1 MPYADSLDALAAQCD
16 AVFVHTSTASHYEVV
31 NHLLNAGVHVC
42 VDKPLADKLSEA
54 ETLVELAARRRL
66 TLMVGFNR
74 RFAPLYRELKGR
86 LGEAASLRMDKHRSD
101 SVGND
106 LRFTLLDDY
115 LHVVDTALW
124 LADGQARLRGGALKI
139 TPQGEMLYAEHQF
152 SSPRLQVTTSMHR
165 RAGSQREWVQAVT
178 DGGLYAVSEMREWQ
192 EECGHGVVQRPV
204 AGWQTTLEQRGF
216 VGCARHLSN
225 ACKIRQFLKLQANRR
240 CWLSGSLRNCGAT
253 PLANNPL

>member
-1 MPYADSLDALAAQCD
+1 
-16 AVFVHTSTASHYEVV
+16 
-31 NHLLNAGVHVC
+31 
-42 VDKPLADKLSEA
+42 
-54 ETLVELAARRRL
+54 
-66 TLMVGFNR
+66 
-74 RFAPLYRELKGR
+74 
-86 LGEAASLRMDKHRSD
+86 
-101 SVGND
+101 
-106 LRFTLLDDY
+106 
-115 LHVVDTALW
+115 
-124 LADGQARLRGGALKI
+124 
-139 TPQGEMLYAEHQF
+139 MLYAEHQF